1 MIDKPLSDTAKNLL
15 TFVGSVF
22 LFNKLGGLASSREL
36 SKVLGYQNINP
47 KLADRLMDEFKHHHD
62 LGDVELKYLKHG
74 GPPITV
80 ADVKDGKRTI
90 SLQGAKGGMID
101 DPAVRM
107 HEMAHAAY
115 LKDKAWHTGDL
126 YNAAPAVSQA
136 ISAVLAVEGM
146 PIAAT
151 LVALF
156 GHVPVLTAEHLASAK
171 ARNFL
176 EGKLSKEEL
185 ARADKILSIAFNT
198 YAIEA
203 ASSAV
208 AAGAAAYLNKVSK

>member
-36 SKVLGYQNINP
+36 SRVLGYQNINP

-62 LGDVELKYLKHG
+62 LGDVELKYLKKG
-74 GPPITV
+74 GSPITV
-80 ADVKDGKRTI
+80 ATEKDGKRVITV
-90 SLQGAKGGMID
+90 QGTKGGMID
-101 DPAVRM
+101 DPAVRL
-107 HEMAHAAY
+107 HELAHAAY
-115 LKDKAWHTGDL
+115 LKDKSWHTGDL
-126 YNAAPAVSQA
+126 YNTAPAVSQA
-136 ISAVLAVEGM
+136 ISSVLAVEGM

-156 GHVPVLTAEHLASAK
+156 GHVPVLVSEHLASSKAK
-171 ARNFL
+171 SFL
-176 EGKLSKEEL
+176 EGKLSGEEL
-185 ARADKILSIAFNT
+185 ERANKILSAAFNT